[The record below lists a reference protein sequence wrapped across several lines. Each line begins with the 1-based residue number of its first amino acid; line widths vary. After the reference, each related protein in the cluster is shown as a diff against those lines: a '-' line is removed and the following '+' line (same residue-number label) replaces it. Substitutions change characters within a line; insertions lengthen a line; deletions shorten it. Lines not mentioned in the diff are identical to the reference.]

1 VTTTD
6 RYAKTYGDKY
16 KDIPEY
22 ASATEIAKVI
32 RADIKAARGEGLL
45 PSRWKYSV
53 TRRNGGGSSVIDI
66 EVKSNGEAWVAEDTS
81 KCPLDGRT
89 MQTACIPYAHYSR
102 YCEGAKRLSEEA
114 QAAKDALERISR
126 AYNHNGSDIM
136 TDYFDVRYYAFIS
149 FDQ

>member
-1 VTTTD
+1 MTVFD

-32 RADIKAARGEGLL
+32 RADIKAARGDGLL
-45 PSRWKYSV
+45 PCRWKYSV
-53 TRRNGGGSSVIDI
+53 TRRNGGGTSAIDI
-66 EVKSNGEAWVAEDTS
+66 VVKSNGEAWFAEDTS

-89 MQTACIPYAHYSR
+89 MQTACTPYAHHSR
-102 YCEGAKRLSEEA
+102 SCEGAKHLSEEA
-114 QAAKDALERISR
+114 KAAQDVLERIGS
-126 AYNHNGSDIM
+126 AYNHNGSDVM